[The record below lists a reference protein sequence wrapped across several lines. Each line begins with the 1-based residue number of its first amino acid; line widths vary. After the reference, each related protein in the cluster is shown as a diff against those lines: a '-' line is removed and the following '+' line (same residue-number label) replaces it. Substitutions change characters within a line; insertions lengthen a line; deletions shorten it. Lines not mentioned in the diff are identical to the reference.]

1 MLPRKTGVLAA
12 NSPQRNSQTRV
23 YNVGHEA
30 QKIFI
35 IALLGRIWHHFKDQ
49 HCLRMATALSYQTL
63 LAIVPLAA
71 VIFALFTAIPAFT
84 HLKQKLTTLLF
95 DNLLPSKISTVDA
108 ALSDFAVNASQLTY
122 FGLAGIAITA
132 LMLMSSIEE
141 IFSQIWQVAATRN
154 PFKRLITYI
163 VITLIGPIAV
173 GTSLTLVNWIVD
185 ISEEATGFEVTGA
198 VALLSFIMPFLL
210 PFAILFILFRI
221 VPACDVKWRHAFIGA
236 AVATALFL
244 LGKHMFRL
252 YLEYFPSYEVVYG
265 AMAAIPLFLIWL
277 YVSWGIVLFGAT
289 IAAVLGFEFTADMEK
304 R

>member
-1 MLPRKTGVLAA
+1 MSPKKTGASAV
-12 NSPQRNSQTRV
+12 NSPQRNSLTRT
-23 YNVGHEA
+23 YNVGVEV

-35 IALLGRIWHHFKDQ
+35 VALLGRIWHHFKDQ

-71 VIFALFTAIPAFT
+71 VVFALFTAIPAFT

-265 AMAAIPLFLIWL
+265 TMAAIPLFLIWL

>member
-1 MLPRKTGVLAA
+1 M
-12 NSPQRNSQTRV
+12 
-23 YNVGHEA
+23 GHEA

>member
-1 MLPRKTGVLAA
+1 M
-12 NSPQRNSQTRV
+12 
-23 YNVGHEA
+23 

-35 IALLGRIWHHFKDQ
+35 IALLIRIWNHFKDH

-71 VIFALFTAIPAFT
+71 VAFALFTAIPAFA
-84 HLKQKLTTLLF
+84 HLKVKLTTLLLE
-95 DNLLPSKISTVDA
+95 NLLPSKISTVDA
-108 ALSDFAVNASQLTY
+108 ALSDFAVNAGQLTY

-154 PFKRLITYI
+154 PFKRLMTYI
-163 VITLIGPIAV
+163 LITLIGPIAV
-173 GTSLTLVNWIVD
+173 GTSLTLVNWVID
-185 ISEEATGFEVTGA
+185 ISEEATGFQVTGA
-198 VALLSFIMPFLL
+198 YSLLSSVMPALL
-210 PFAILFILFRI
+210 PFIILFILYRI
-221 VPACDVKWRHAFIGA
+221 VPACDVKWRHAAIGA
-236 AVATALFL
+236 GIATALFL
-244 LGKHMFRL
+244 FGKYMFKL
-252 YLEYFPSYEVVYG
+252 YLEFFPSYEVVYG

-289 IAAVLGFEFTADMEK
+289 IAAVLGFEFTGDMEK

>member
-1 MLPRKTGVLAA
+1 MSPRKTGVLAA
-12 NSPQRNSQTRV
+12 NSPRRNSQTRV

-71 VIFALFTAIPAFT
+71 VVFALFTAIPAFT

-265 AMAAIPLFLIWL
+265 TMAAIPLFLIWL